1 MRRHASE
8 IISRMTM
15 VAILSALGTIL
26 MLILKFPYPI
36 APWLMFDFSDTVVL
50 VGYALYGFP
59 GAVSV
64 AVIKTLFNFM
74 IEPSG
79 IYGIGQVSA
88 LIASL
93 SYVGCLYLFSHVL
106 HWFRKGVKYRI
117 ISYFLIS
124 VMVSILM
131 TLLNILFITPTY
143 MVGYY
148 TTFLNDEALS
158 AVIGL
163 FPDIGTS
170 YILIML
176 AVYIPFNLLKA
187 LMITTLYEILFN
199 RLIFVMFKDNR
210 FVQKYFMGSTF
221 KKSENSLESVKNE
234 SKENKTKI
242 IVEKSKKDERIS
254 DDSKALNDLLHK
266 EDKDKDS
273 KK

>member
-26 MLILKFPYPI
+26 MLTLKFPYPA

-64 AVIKTLFNFM
+64 ALIKTLFDFM

-93 SYVGCLYLFSHVL
+93 TYVGCLYFFSHGL
-106 HWFRKGVKYRI
+106 HWFRKGIKYRI
-117 ISYFLIS
+117 LAYASTS
-124 VMVSILM
+124 VIVALFM
-131 TLLNILFITPTY
+131 TLLNIIFITPTY
-143 MVGYY
+143 AVGYY
-148 TTFLNDEALS
+148 TTFFNDAALS
-158 AVIGL
+158 AVFASLPAIS
-163 FPDIGTS
+163 TS
-170 YILIML
+170 YILIMM
-176 AVYIPFNLLKA
+176 AIYIPFNLLKA

-199 RLIFVMFKDNR
+199 RLIFVMFKDNA
-210 FVQKYFMGSTF
+210 FVQKYFIGTSF
-221 KKSENSLESVKNE
+221 KKEKKAFEPIKNE
-234 SKENKTKI
+234 PR
-242 IVEKSKKDERIS
+242 KKPDES
-254 DDSKALNDLLHK
+254 LSGDSKALNDLLKKVDKSK
-266 EDKDKDS
+266 ENDKNI